1 MSQCVNEY
9 STLNKYCVQVYL
21 SEHKAGLLPV
31 DVEIVIRL
39 SAMKL
44 IFEIKEF
51 EISTVK

>member
-31 DVEIVIRL
+31 DIVMVIRL
-39 SAMKL
+39 SKKEL

-51 EISTVK
+51 EKLTEK

>member
-9 STLNKYCVQVYL
+9 STLNKYCVHVYL

-31 DVEIVIRL
+31 DVEIVIRR
-39 SAMKL
+39 SVVEL

-51 EISTVK
+51 KKLTEK